1 MRLILIPL
9 ILSSLVFCT
18 WVQAEKVYRWTDEN
32 GRVHFSSQP
41 PRSLNEDV
49 YKFHVDKAAD
59 APPPKPVEASTETS
73 KTAVKTKAT
82 EQQQP
87 EIAPKEAKK
96 YCQQARDAK
105 VKLSENFNR
114 RYQQED
120 GSVRPLTDKERADMM
135 KQANESIAAYC
146 K

>member
-1 MRLILIPL
+1 MRLMLIPL
-9 ILSSLVFCT
+9 IFSLLGVSA

-32 GRVHFSSQP
+32 GQVHFSSQP
-41 PRSLNEDV
+41 PRGLNEDV
-49 YKFHVDKAAD
+49 YKFRVDKAAD
-59 APPPKPVEASTETS
+59 APPPKPVDVSAETN
-73 KTAVKTKAT
+73 KTAIKAKAA
-82 EQQQP
+82 EQQP
-87 EIAPKEAKK
+87 EIDPKEAKK

-114 RYQQED
+114 RYKQKD